1 MDVKESRMELIKK
14 FIETCPLLSNG
25 KIAVDYLDEDIDS
38 YSINQVTAN
47 PIFQPY
53 QDGTSIRQIIF
64 DFTVVEPFSKVENL
78 INSKFC
84 EDFMDWIEEQ
94 NNNENLPDIE
104 GADEIVCTGPG
115 KIIQRNETLAVY
127 AIPMRFTYLK

>member
-1 MDVKESRMELIKK
+1 MND
-14 FIETCPLLSNG
+14 
-25 KIAVDYLDEDIDS
+25 DIDS
-38 YSINQVTAN
+38 YSVNQVTAN

-53 QDGTSIRQIIF
+53 QDGSSIRQIVF

-78 INSKFC
+78 LNSKFC

-94 NNNENLPDIE
+94 NNNGNLPNIE
-104 GADEIVCTGPG
+104 GADEIICTGPG
-115 KIIQRNETLAVY
+115 KIISRNETLAVY